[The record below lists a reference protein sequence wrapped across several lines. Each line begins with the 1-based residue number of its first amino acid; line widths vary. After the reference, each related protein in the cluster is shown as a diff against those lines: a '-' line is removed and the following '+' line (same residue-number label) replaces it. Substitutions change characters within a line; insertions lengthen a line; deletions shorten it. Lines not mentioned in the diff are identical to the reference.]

1 MYNNHPIII
10 IGAGLT
16 GLTTAFHLVKRGKKV
31 LILEKNNRIG
41 GQIQTFEEDGF
52 IFESGPNT
60 GAVSYPEVAEL
71 FSALSPDCE
80 LEVADENAKHRLIW
94 KGDRFRELPS
104 GLISGI
110 TTPLFTFPDKLRI
123 LGEPFRP
130 KGDNPDEPVGAS
142 ALRRLGGKSFVDY
155 AVDPFL
161 SGVYSGDPM
170 KLVTRYALPKLY
182 NLEQKYG
189 GFIKGTFAKMREPKT
204 ERDRLATKKV
214 FSARGGLSNLTSALT
229 NVIGRENIVLSVSSL
244 KIRPAENHWQITY
257 STSEGEKILS
267 AEKVIT
273 TVGGYALPDLLPF
286 IEKGEMDKISNLR
299 YAPIVQASVG
309 IKDTGGL
316 KFNAFG
322 GLVPFIE
329 KREVLGI
336 LYPSACFQGRAPKA
350 GALFSFFIGGIRNV
364 HLTQLSD
371 KELEELVVK
380 NFHSMLKFPTTVSP
394 DLIRIFRHQYAIP
407 QYEQSSSERLSAVEN
422 IQNRYPGLILA
433 GNIRDGIGMADRI
446 LQGTVLGRTENIK
459 I

>member
-1 MYNNHPIII
+1 MQNNYPIII

-31 LILEKNNRIG
+31 LILEKNDWIG
-41 GQIQTFEEDGF
+41 GQIRTLEEDDF
-52 IFESGPNT
+52 VFESGPNT

-94 KGDRFRELPS
+94 KGDSFRELPS

-110 TTPLFTFPDKLRI
+110 TTPLFTFPDKFRI

-130 KGDNPDEPVGAS
+130 KGNNPDESVGAL

-170 KLVTRYALPKLY
+170 KLITRYALPKLY

-189 GFIKGTFAKMREPKT
+189 GFIKGTIAKMREPKT
-204 ERDRLATKKV
+204 ERDRLATRKV
-214 FSARGGLSNLTSALT
+214 FSARGGLSRITSALA
-229 NVIGRENIVLSVSSL
+229 NAIGREHITLSA
-244 KIRPAENHWQITY
+244 KEIQIRPADNYWEITY
-257 STSEGEKILS
+257 ITPSGKEKLS
-267 AEKVIT
+267 ASKVIT

-286 IEKGEMDKISNLR
+286 IEKHEINKISNLR
-299 YAPIVQASVG
+299 YAPMVQASVG

-336 LYPSACFQGRAPKA
+336 LYPSACFQGRALKA

-371 KELEELVVK
+371 NELEELVVR
-380 NFHSMLKFPTTVSP
+380 NFHSMLKFSTTVSP

-407 QYEQSSSERLSAVEN
+407 QYEQNSGERLNAIEN

-433 GNIRDGIGMADRI
+433 GNIRNGIGMADRI
-446 LQGTVLGRTENIK
+446 LQGTTIAATINFN
-459 I
+459 